1 MDLYVQPSVAAGMP
15 NSVLEAM
22 AAGLPVVA
30 TAVGGTPEVVLDGET
45 GLLVAP
51 GDPSALADAMLALL
65 ADRRLAEAFGQA
77 GRARVE
83 THFSEERMLQQL
95 EALLDRLVE
104 RHLGLTFQPSVGW
117 VPC

>member
-1 MDLYVQPSVAAGMP
+1 VVQ
-15 NSVLEAM
+15 
-22 AAGLPVVA
+22 
-30 TAVGGTPEVVLDGET
+30 GET
-45 GLLVAP
+45 GLLVP
-51 GDPSALADAMLALL
+51 PRNPIALADAMLKLL
-65 ADRRLAEAFGQA
+65 EDRRLAQAFGRA

-83 THFSEERMLQQL
+83 AHFGEKLMLQRV

>member
-1 MDLYVQPSVAAGMP
+1 
-15 NSVLEAM
+15 
-22 AAGLPVVA
+22 VVA
-30 TAVGGTPEVVLDGET
+30 TAVGGTPEAVVEGET
-45 GLLVAP
+45 GLLVP
-51 GDPSALADAMLALL
+51 PRNPIALADAMLKLL
-65 ADRRLAEAFGQA
+65 EDRRLAEAFGRA
-77 GRARVE
+77 GRARLE